1 MASKHIPTAASS
13 RYAGALVEAAQN
25 AGALVA
31 VEKDMADLAAMI
43 AVSADLRTLLKSPVL
58 KREQQ
63 MAAVDALSA
72 KAGFQTLTKNFLLLL
87 AQNRRLSALE
97 NMIESVKA
105 EAATLRGEVSAH
117 VQTAYALTPEQTKTL
132 SDTLA
137 KSTGQKILLNVEIN
151 KELIGGMIV
160 TVGSQMIDDSVKR
173 KLERLERAMKSN
185 SNLNET
191 AKKEVA

>member
-1 MASKHIPTAASS
+1 MASKHTSAAASS
-13 RYAGALVEAAQN
+13 RYAGALVDTAQK
-25 AGALVA
+25 AGVLPA
-31 VEKDMADLAAMI
+31 VEQDMADLAAMI
-43 AVSADLRTLLKSPVL
+43 AGSPDLQKLLKSPVL

-63 MAAVDALSA
+63 MGAVDALSA
-72 KAGFQTLTKNFLLLL
+72 KAGFQILTKNFLLLL

-185 SNLNET
+185 SNQNTGLEK
-191 AKKEVA
+191 AS